1 MTVLPRRLLAAAL
14 VTAALQVGGGPP
26 AAAAETGGTY
36 ANPVVA
42 PVADTFADPAVIRG
56 KDGYWYA
63 FGTSDPLRSGE
74 HRRHLFP
81 ILKSPDLVHWS
92 YAGGTFTAATRPAWA
107 AAGAGL
113 WAPDIRYA
121 DGRYLLYF
129 TVTDTVLNPG
139 GDSAIGVAT
148 APTPLGPWTDSG
160 APVVPPR
167 PNGTGGYLWTFDPAM
182 ATGDDG
188 TRWLYY
194 GSYEG
199 GLSVVPLSPDG
210 LRTAGSA
217 TKVTIEGRYEGAYVV
232 HRDGWYYL
240 FGSASNCCAGPTTGY
255 SVFAGRSRAPTGPFT
270 DRDGVPLLASRA
282 GGTPVLQPNGN
293 TWVGT
298 GHNAVVTDD
307 AGQDWIV
314 YHAIDRAKPYLDE
327 PYGVNRR
334 PMLVDR
340 LDWVDGW
347 PTARAGAGAS
357 TGPQRAPVTGGVLAD
372 RFDSDTGNWRPATG
386 WSVAPGADPDS
397 GGLLRH
403 DGAAGSTDRI
413 DAVRPLPGAVRVG
426 VDVRLTGESAG
437 IALARGLTATIDRT
451 AGGLV
456 VDVFTGT
463 RHDVRF
469 SPLPKGFRYDRWH
482 VLSAE
487 VSGDRTLV
495 SVGEGALGDPI
506 VAQERRAPAIP
517 PGRFALTARGDAE
530 FDNVTAAR
538 AARPVRETE
547 APPRV
552 GRFDARH
559 SDEFDAPLGGAW
571 RWVRPDPVAMAADG
585 ALRWPTQA
593 ADLVGTRNDASVL
606 LRDAPRGDYVVETR
620 LRLDLGTDTARDFE
634 QAGLI
639 AYRNDDDF
647 ARLCEVTIGP
657 TRQIEFGREIPYAA
671 KLSYGGMALTAPGEV
686 TWLRLAH
693 TVDRATGEHH
703 FRAASSTD
711 GSTWRWGGT
720 WTFGAGDDP
729 GIGLVSHGGATP
741 PATALFDYFRVY
753 R

>member
-1 MTVLPRRLLAAAL
+1 MTVLPRRLLAAAM
-14 VTAALQVGGGPP
+14 VPAALLLGGSPVV
-26 AAAAETGGTY
+26 AATETVGTY

-56 KDGYWYA
+56 KDGSCYA
-63 FGTSDPLRSGE
+63 FGTSDPLRHGE
-74 HRRHLFP
+74 GVRHLVP
-81 ILKSPDLVHWS
+81 ILKSPDLTHWS
-92 YAGGTFTAATRPAWA
+92 YAGDTFTTANRPAWA
-107 AAGAGL
+107 APGAGL

-121 DGRYLLYF
+121 DGKYLLYF

-148 APTPLGPWTDSG
+148 APTPVGPWTDSG

-182 ATGDDG
+182 VTGDDG
-188 TRWLYY
+188 ARWLYY

-199 GLSVVPLSPDG
+199 GLFVVPLSPDG
-210 LRTAGSA
+210 LRTAGPA
-217 TKVTIEGRYEGAYVV
+217 TKVAIEGRYEGAYVV

-255 SVFAGRSRAPTGPFT
+255 SVFAGRSRLPTGPFT
-270 DRDGVPLLASRA
+270 DRDGVPVLASRA

-314 YHAIDRAKPYLDE
+314 YHAIDRTKPYLDR

-334 PMLVDR
+334 PMLIDR

-357 TGPQRAPVTGGVLAD
+357 TGPQRAPVTGGTLAD
-372 RFDSDTGNWRPATG
+372 RFDAVTRNWRPAAG
-386 WSVAPGADPDS
+386 WSVVPGAEPDS

-403 DGAAGSTDRI
+403 EDGADRI
-413 DAVRPLPGAVRVG
+413 DAVRQLPGTVRLG

-437 IALARGLTATIDRT
+437 IALARGLTATLDRN
-451 AGGLV
+451 AGALI
-456 VDVFTGT
+456 VDVFSGA
-463 RHDVRF
+463 RHDVRI
-469 SPLPKGFRYDRWH
+469 SPLPKGFRYDTWH
-482 VLSAE
+482 LLAAE
-487 VSGDRTLV
+487 MSEGRVVV
-495 SVGEGALGDPI
+495 SVSEAALGDPI
-506 VAQERRAPAIP
+506 VAQERRGFAVP

-530 FDNVTAAR
+530 FDNVTAAP

-552 GRFDARH
+552 GWFDAGH
-559 SDEFDAPLGGAW
+559 SDEFDAPIGPAW
-571 RWVRPDPVAMAADG
+571 HWVRPDPVATTTGG

-593 ADLVGTRNDASVL
+593 ADLVGDHNDASVL

-620 LRLDLGTDTARDFE
+620 LRLDLGTGTARDFE
-634 QAGLI
+634 QAGLV
-639 AYRNDDDF
+639 AYRDDDDF
-647 ARLCEVTIGP
+647 ARLCEVAIGP

-671 KLSYGGMALTAPGEV
+671 KLSYGGMALTAPGPV

-693 TVDRATGEHH
+693 TVDRATGEHR

-711 GSTWRWGGT
+711 GRAWRWGGT
-720 WTFGAGDDP
+720 WTFGAGEDP
-729 GIGLVSHGGATP
+729 RIGLVSHGGATP